1 MSFAKLEDAITVP
14 LFPLRIVLFPA
25 GRHDLQIFERRYIDM
40 VTESLKSGTPFGI
53 CSIEAGTGV
62 RAADTQHSVNRI
74 GTLARIIDWNQLD
87 NGLLGITI
95 EGTTKFRVEDCW
107 EADSDLLMAKVV
119 LSECDTLDSEPMA
132 YGDDFA
138 ELVEVLRGLEQ
149 HPLVAE
155 KNFAIDYDNL
165 WHIGWYLSELI
176 PMSEPSRQALLELDD
191 PRARAE
197 SLMQLLKGLSGEE

>member
-74 GTLARIIDWNQLD
+74 GHLPVSST
-87 NGLLGITI
+87 GINS
-95 EGTTKFRVEDCW
+95 TTVC
-107 EADSDLLMAKVV
+107 
-119 LSECDTLDSEPMA
+119 
-132 YGDDFA
+132 
-138 ELVEVLRGLEQ
+138 
-149 HPLVAE
+149 
-155 KNFAIDYDNL
+155 
-165 WHIGWYLSELI
+165 SEL
-176 PMSEPSRQALLELDD
+176 PSKA
-191 PRARAE
+191 
-197 SLMQLLKGLSGEE
+197 QLNFVSKTVGRRTLIF